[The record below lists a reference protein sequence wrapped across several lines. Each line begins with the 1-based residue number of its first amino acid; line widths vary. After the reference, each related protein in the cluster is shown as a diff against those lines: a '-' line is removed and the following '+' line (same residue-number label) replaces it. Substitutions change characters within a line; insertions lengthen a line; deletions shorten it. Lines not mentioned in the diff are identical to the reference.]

1 MAICIA
7 TDTVEGVFGIGMG
20 IFFGVSFSSKAADI
34 LLFGVAHGIL
44 FIETVSPDSRSFLLW
59 RTLAE
64 LASDDNEE
72 DIGDRG
78 FLISLDSFSF

>member
-20 IFFGVSFSSKAADI
+20 IFFGVSFSSKADI